1 MIRRKN
7 KRNMSSKRVSFHK
20 KLTKDSPIHK
30 SRPNRELSLVIKIG
44 GIFCPVMKDSCKVF
58 GEASISSDAPVKHAC
73 SCSPTATLTNVPIH
87 LNLDHA
93 AKTQQSVRFNDGLP
107 PQGEHFSFFPSH
119 ATRLCF
125 RCLSPAHLVKDCR
138 GRLVV
143 FTASIMVIGLVTV
156 SRDK

>member
-1 MIRRKN
+1 M
-7 KRNMSSKRVSFHK
+7 
-20 KLTKDSPIHK
+20 
-30 SRPNRELSLVIKIG
+30 IKIVA
-44 GIFCPVMKDSCKVF
+44 IFCPVMKDSCNVF
-58 GEASISSDAPVKHAC
+58 GKASVSWDAPVKHAC
-73 SCSPTATLTNVPIH
+73 SSCSPTARLTLTDVPIH

-143 FTASIMVIGLVTV
+143 FTASIMIIGLVTM
-156 SRDK
+156 SRDN